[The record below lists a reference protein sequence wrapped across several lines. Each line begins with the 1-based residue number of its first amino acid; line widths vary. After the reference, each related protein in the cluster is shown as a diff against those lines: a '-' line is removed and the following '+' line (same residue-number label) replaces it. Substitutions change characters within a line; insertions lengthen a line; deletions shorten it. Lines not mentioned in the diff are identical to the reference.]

1 MGTCYIGL
9 NRDRRAHVGRT
20 PAPSVRKFNRSK
32 KEIKMNKNIILLV
45 ISFVL
50 VSLFLAA
57 CGTSSVNS
65 NFPTGKFVLP
75 DSESEGIYFNK
86 DGTWSAFF
94 FGQTVAQGTYQVK
107 GDLYTEEANPETAC
121 PTSATYKYSF
131 DGTNLKFE
139 LVGEDGC
146 QNRRESLD
154 GITYVLS
161 Q

>member
-1 MGTCYIGL
+1 M
-9 NRDRRAHVGRT
+9 NH
-20 PAPSVRKFNRSK
+20 K
-32 KEIKMNKNIILLV
+32 KLLLV
-45 ISFVL
+45 VTSLVLISL
-50 VSLFLAA
+50 LMAA
-57 CGTSSVNS
+57 CGTASPAQS

-75 DSESEGIYFNK
+75 DSESEGIYFNT
-86 DGTWSAFF
+86 DGTWSGFF
-94 FGQTVAQGTYQVK
+94 FGQTVAQGTYHVQ

>member
-1 MGTCYIGL
+1 
-9 NRDRRAHVGRT
+9 
-20 PAPSVRKFNRSK
+20 
-32 KEIKMNKNIILLV
+32 MNKNIILLV

-50 VSLFLAA
+50 GSLFLAA
-57 CGTSSVNS
+57 CGTSSVDS

-86 DGTWSAFF
+86 DGTWSGFF
-94 FGQTVAQGTYQVK
+94 FGQTVAQGTYHVQ